1 MNNIVD
7 ISDNELVMLA
17 VWDDY
22 FRSYLNKRYYYL
34 INLYKYKFLRVIKY
48 YDIDEELIINCGLAG
63 LENAID
69 YYDQDNKTSFKT
81 FASYCVRN
89 SILNVINC
97 DKKNRLFRKNNEYSL
112 NSQNE
117 QGFEYEDLISDLSL
131 EPLKVL
137 EDKEEYQLLIKKINK
152 CLSYDENR
160 VFDLLIND
168 CSYNDIM
175 KFLNKTYKQIDNT
188 IQRIKNKIK
197 KYVLNS

>member
-17 VWDDY
+17 VWDDL

-34 INLYKYKFLRVIKY
+34 INIYKYKFMRVIKY
-48 YDIDEELIINCGLAG
+48 YDIDEELIVNCGLLG
-63 LENAID
+63 LEKAID
-69 YYDQDNKTSFKT
+69 FYNQDNNTSFKT
-81 FASYCVRN
+81 FASYCIRN

-97 DKKNRLFRKNNEYSL
+97 DKKNRLFRKNNECSL
-112 NSQNE
+112 NSKNDN
-117 QGFEYEDLISDLSL
+117 GSEYENLIGDISL
-131 EPLKVL
+131 DPLNVL
-137 EDKEEYQLLIKKINK
+137 ENNEDYDLLLRRINK
-152 CLSYDENR
+152 CLSIDENR
-160 VFDLLIND
+160 VFNLLIND
-168 CSYNDIM
+168 CSYSDIM

>member
-17 VWDDY
+17 VWDDF

-34 INLYKYKFLRVIKY
+34 INVYKYKFLRVIKY
-48 YDIDEELIINCGLAG
+48 YDVDEELIINSGLIG

-69 YYDQDNKTSFKT
+69 YYDQDSNTSFKT

-97 DKKNRLFRKNNEYSL
+97 DKRNRLFRKNNEYSL

-117 QGFEYEDLISDLSL
+117 NGFEYEDLVGDSSL
-131 EPLKVL
+131 EPLKLL
-137 EDKEEYQLLIKKINK
+137 EDKEEYNLLISKISK
-152 CLSYDENR
+152 CLSKDENR
-160 VFDLLIND
+160 VFNLMIHN
-168 CSYNDIM
+168 CSYVEIM
-175 KFLNKTYKQIDNT
+175 KFLNTTYKQIDNT

>member
-17 VWDDY
+17 VWDDL

-34 INLYKYKFLRVIKY
+34 INIYKYKFMRVIKY
-48 YDIDEELIINCGLAG
+48 YDIDEELIVNCGLLG
-63 LENAID
+63 LEKAID
-69 YYDQDNKTSFKT
+69 FYNQDNNTSFKT
-81 FASYCVRN
+81 FASYCIRN

-97 DKKNRLFRKNNEYSL
+97 DKKNRLFRKNNECSL
-112 NSQNE
+112 NSQNDN
-117 QGFEYEDLISDLSL
+117 GSEYENLIGDISL
-131 EPLKVL
+131 DPLNVL
-137 EDKEEYQLLIKKINK
+137 ENNEDYDLLLRRINK
-152 CLSYDENR
+152 CLSIDENR
-160 VFDLLIND
+160 VFNLLIND
-168 CSYNDIM
+168 CSYSDIM